1 MKFSIIILLLLV
13 SFSLK
18 VFAEESSEDKTKDIR
33 LLLELTGAEEN
44 SKQAIQNLINIMK
57 KTAPAI
63 SDEYWKNFMKN
74 LKTDVMINLLVPVYD
89 KYFTHEDIKGMIE
102 FYKTP
107 LGKKIVSVQPSLTK
121 DAMEI
126 GQKWGIQISQQIMKD
141 IQEKNKREE

>member
-1 MKFSIIILLLLV
+1 M
-13 SFSLK
+13 K

>member
-1 MKFSIIILLLLV
+1 MKFRIIILLLLV